1 MRAIFHTLAT
11 IAVGQGAQILAGIA
25 TARAFGPAGKGII
38 SYAGVFIAFASAATE
53 GLRNALAYRIGH
65 DVPVRTAWRS
75 ALRFLGF
82 LAPLGSLVFV
92 ALWIADPTQIA
103 FIFVAIVFPFAAFLQ
118 TVNMLYLVR
127 HAIERINVQ
136 NAFTVGAGSALVTV
150 VAVVFF
156 HANVPTVLG
165 IWAAG
170 FVLASVWAAWGAP
183 KLLGPREPLAARK
196 EPGALSARE
205 QFIFAVK
212 GGSSAM
218 LTLLA
223 LRVDILIVG
232 ATLSKT
238 SLGVYTTAL
247 AVGELLLTLSRSVT
261 WATTGR
267 IATESRADAI
277 ALTARVVRLLLS
289 AQALAALMIFAVGP
303 FAIGL
308 LYGGRFVA
316 SGVLLRILLARIV
329 VYSADGVISYFI
341 SVREGRPGIQLAF
354 EAGTLVLCAT
364 LTYLAIKPYGLEGA
378 AIAATTAFVIAF
390 FAKLA
395 YFVRVTG
402 VSWRDVLVLR
412 YSDVPVAARAKVSAL
427 FRRTPA

>member
-1 MRAIFHTLAT
+1 MRAVFHTLAT

-38 SYAGVFIAFASAATE
+38 SYAGVFVYFAAAATE
-53 GLRNALAYRIGH
+53 GLRNALAYRVGH

-75 ALRFLGF
+75 ALRLLAV
-82 LAPLGSLVFV
+82 LAPLGSLIFV

-103 FIFVAIVFPFAAFLQ
+103 FAFVALVFPFAAFLQ

-136 NAFTVGAGSALVTV
+136 NAYTVGAGSALVTL
-150 VAVVFF
+150 VAVALF
-156 HANVPTVLG
+156 HASVPTVLA

-170 FVLASVWAAWGAP
+170 FVAASVWAACGVAR
-183 KLLGPREPLAARK
+183 LLGPRETAPNAG
-196 EPGALSARE
+196 PDALDARE
-205 QFIFAVK
+205 HIAYAFK
-212 GGSSAM
+212 GGASAM

-223 LRVDILIVG
+223 LRVDILIIG
-232 ATLSKT
+232 ATLAKS

-247 AVGELLLTLSRSVT
+247 AVGELLYTFSRSVT

-267 IATESRADAI
+267 IATEPRPAAI
-277 ALTARVVRLLLS
+277 ALTARVVRLLLGV
-289 AQALAALMIFAVGP
+289 QALAAIAIFALGP
-303 FAIGL
+303 YAIAA
-308 LYGGRFVA
+308 LYGGRFA
-316 SGVLLRILLARIV
+316 GSGLLLQILLPRIV

-341 SVREGRPGIQLAF
+341 SVREGRPGVQLAF

-364 LTYLAIKPYGLEGA
+364 LTYVAIKPYGLTGA
-378 AIAATTAFVIAF
+378 AAAATLTFVVAF

-395 YFVRVTG
+395 YFVRISG
-402 VSWRDVLVLR
+402 ASWRDVLVLR
-412 YSDVPVAARAKVSAL
+412 YSDLPDAARLKVNAL
-427 FRRTPA
+427 FGRTPA